1 MPIHHTILL
10 PEHGDYDKKNQ
21 KWFCSRWIDKKQWL
35 EIHGY
40 TPTSTDNK
48 SDEEEQDVFTD

>member
-1 MPIHHTILL
+1 MHHTISL

-40 TPTSTDNK
+40 APTSTDNK
-48 SDEEEQDVFTD
+48 SDEEGQDVFRD